1 MEKLITVKLVD
12 LEKLA
17 GIVSAFDCKN
27 ISTETRLAMVESM
40 HAQIEKMAGEHAHL
54 IYQAEYVN

>member
-1 MEKLITVKLVD
+1 MEILITINLAD

-17 GIVSAFDCKN
+17 DIVSDFDCKN

-54 IYQAEYVN
+54 IYQAEDAH